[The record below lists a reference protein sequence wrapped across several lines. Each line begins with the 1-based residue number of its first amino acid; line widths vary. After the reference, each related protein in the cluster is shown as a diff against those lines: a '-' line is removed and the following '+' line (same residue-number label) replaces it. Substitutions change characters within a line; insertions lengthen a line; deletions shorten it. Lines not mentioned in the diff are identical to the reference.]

1 VRDTPS
7 TICSGARLTGP
18 LCVVV
23 WIDLPAGNQDNLTS
37 GPFLDW
43 GNSSYWDDLLNPGS
57 SQPAGVEPE
66 AGISTSG
73 QPFGPGDVVQT
84 ATGIAGLVLQII
96 GGVVRIKTAEGQIV
110 EVPATQV
117 ENVPP
122 APAPDYMPWIVGG
135 GALLLVVVL
144 LMGRR

>member
-1 VRDTPS
+1 VRDTPP

-18 LCVVV
+18 LYVVV
-23 WIDLPAGNQDNLTS
+23 WIDLSAGNQDNLTS
-37 GPFLDW
+37 GPSLDW
-43 GNSSYWDDLLNPGS
+43 GGWSLDPSVPANPGTAQS
-57 SQPAGVEPE
+57 GT
-66 AGISTSG
+66 STSG

-84 ATGIAGLVLQII
+84 ATGIAGLVLQVI
-96 GGVVRIKTAEGQIV
+96 GGLVQIKTAEGQIV
-110 EVPATQV
+110 EVPAAEV